1 MSATKRRRGGHYAA
15 RTAADAALPTYAE
28 SVRRMDVRNRDR
40 DESIER
46 IAVLDSG
53 RLVAKVRVVLEEIV
67 DVFRTEEN
75 NGEYAENRTMKCVKH
90 VRESEQ
96 KNCN

>member
-1 MSATKRRRGGHYAA
+1 
-15 RTAADAALPTYAE
+15 
-28 SVRRMDVRNRDR
+28 MDVRNRDR

-46 IAVLDSG
+46 IAVLDCG

-75 NGEYAENRTMKCVKH
+75 NGEYAENGTMKCVKH
-90 VRESEQ
+90 VRESE
-96 KNCN
+96 